1 MKKSILSFLL
11 FGAVC
16 CNAAE
21 IKDLG
26 YEIKTSSN
34 QFGSVMIKHSDN
46 DGDSLLLN
54 KQKINLGK
62 EGNSFTLNML
72 SLINYPKASVYIILG
87 GSGGTMDMDSNIAC
101 KFLTITGKNAY
112 QVSALTY
119 CPGNYK
125 DAVQIKNNLIIVKY
139 PNVAPYAESTDIG
152 SLSYDYTRNKVEII
166 THLKRDSY
174 YKKKFASYTPTQIY
188 QEAAAD
194 GNIDKDTGLIASCH
208 ICGMYGYKYCFKFN
222 ALANPPHDKYY
233 AILQK
238 SCN

>member
-1 MKKSILSFLL
+1 MRKLILSCLL
-11 FGAVC
+11 FSINYCYGV
-16 CNAAE
+16 E

-26 YEIKTSSN
+26 YEVKTSNN
-34 QFGSVMIKHSDN
+34 QFGSVMIKHTDN

-72 SLINYPKASVYIILG
+72 SLINYPKASVYIVLG
-87 GSGGTMDMDSNIAC
+87 GSGGTMDMDSNVAC
-101 KFLTITGKNAY
+101 KFVTITGKTTY

-125 DAVQIKNNLIIVKY
+125 DAVRVESNLIVVKY
-139 PNVAPYAESTDIG
+139 PNVAPYAESSDIG
-152 SLSYDYTRNKVEII
+152 SLSYDYSKNKVEII

-174 YKKKFASYTPTQIY
+174 YKKKFANYTPQQIY
-188 QEAAAD
+188 QEAIAD
-194 GNIDKDTGLIASCH
+194 GNIDKETGLIATCH
-208 ICGMYGYKYCFKFN
+208 ICGMYGYKYCFKFKS
-222 ALANPPHDKYY
+222 LTNPSHDKYY
-233 AILQK
+233 TILQK